1 MSPFVTGWDDEG
13 GMGAPGDED
22 FEVVFREMWPSA
34 FALARRVLGDPA
46 EAEDAAAEGMARA
59 LVKWERVRDL
69 PYRDA
74 WILRVV
80 SNVAIDRARH
90 RARSAS
96 ASEATEVV
104 DRTDGQEDLT
114 VLRLALVEALGALP
128 ARQREVIVLRH
139 LCGLSEMEVGAVIGI
154 STNSV
159 KKHASR
165 GFVRLRS
172 RLGQLTEEEISVAY

>member
-1 MSPFVTGWDDEG
+1 
-13 GMGAPGDED
+13 MGAPGDED
-22 FEVVFREMWPSA
+22 FEVVFREMWPAA

-46 EAEDAAAEGMARA
+46 EAEDAAAEAMARA
-59 LVKWERVRDL
+59 LVRWERVRDL
-69 PYRDA
+69 PHRDA
-74 WILRVV
+74 WMLRVV
-80 SNVAIDRARH
+80 SNVAIDRAR
-90 RARSAS
+90 RRVRSAAWS
-96 ASEATEVV
+96 AAA
-104 DRTDGQEDLT
+104 DAGARTDGHEDLT
-114 VLRLALVEALGALP
+114 VLRIALVEALAALP

-139 LCGLSEMEVGAVIGI
+139 LCGLSELEVGAVIGI